1 MNKKILDDLQAKL
14 GQIMANS
21 PAKDIE
27 RNIRAVLTQ
36 GLARLD
42 VVTKEEFE
50 VQRLAIVQMQNKI
63 FSLETRLAELE
74 RQIRNQKEPSP
85 KSEAGK

>member
-14 GQIMANS
+14 GQIMAGS

-36 GLARLD
+36 GLSRLD

-50 VQRLAIVQMQNKI
+50 VQRLTLVQMQNKI
-63 FSLETRLAELE
+63 FSLETRLTELE
-74 RQIRNQKEPSP
+74 HQIRHQKELRS
-85 KSEAGK
+85 KSETEK

>member
-36 GLARLD
+36 GLSRLD
-42 VVTKEEFE
+42 LVTKEEFE
-50 VQRLAIVQMQNKI
+50 VQRLTIVQMQNKI
-63 FSLETRLAELE
+63 YSLETRLTELE
-74 RQIRNQKEPSP
+74 HQMRHQKELSS
-85 KSEAGK
+85 KTEAGK

>member
-14 GQIMANS
+14 GQIMSNS

-36 GLARLD
+36 AISRLD
-42 VVTKEEFE
+42 VVTKEDFE
-50 VQRLAIVQMQNKI
+50 VQKLTIAQLQNKI
-63 FSLETRLAELE
+63 LSLETRLAELE
-74 RQIRNQKEPSP
+74 RQLRQRPDIPS
-85 KSEAGK
+85 KSETGK

>member
-36 GLARLD
+36 GLSRLD
-42 VVTKEEFE
+42 LVTKEEFE
-50 VQRLAIVQMQNKI
+50 VQRLTIVQMQNKI
-63 FSLETRLAELE
+63 FSLETRLTELE
-74 RQIRNQKEPSP
+74 HQMRHQKELSS
-85 KSEAGK
+85 KTEAEK